1 MITIL
6 AILITWYAT
15 KVYYTKTLRVSIYDL
30 EQHNLM
36 QATCIKCAQTTVI
49 NMDDMRNPYY
59 CLNCKVL
66 R

>member
-6 AILITWYAT
+6 AILITWYLT
-15 KVYYTKTLRVSIYDL
+15 KVYYTKTPFIHMPELD
-30 EQHNLM
+30 QHGLM
-36 QATCIKCAQTTVI
+36 TAKCARCSQYLVI
-49 NMDDMRNPYY
+49 SQEDMRNPYY